1 MKCHKGSQASQG
13 IIPLDIT
20 AFLVYNV
27 NAIIVWLQRAAEM
40 CKIRQKEFAVNEKK
54 RARLMRVF
62 RVIALVLAVLM
73 VLGVI
78 FQGGITF

>member
-1 MKCHKGSQASQG
+1 
-13 IIPLDIT
+13 
-20 AFLVYNV
+20 
-27 NAIIVWLQRAAEM
+27 M

-78 FQGGITF
+78 FQGGISF